1 MNIKRSVLIITFLAI
16 LVWSFGYLPMAKA
29 ETMEEISAQIATL
42 RNQITEYQKKIAE
55 LQIEIAKLLAKQISI
70 VQSQIAQ
77 LQTELLSKTPVKPE
91 TEWKCP
97 DLNADGQV
105 DMRDIGLVS
114 GIVNACSGQTKY
126 NATADVDSNNCITS
140 ADLDYVT
147 KYFGKKIEEIT
158 QCKGVVIIKPLA
170 KPESECKCPDLD
182 GNGQVDMRDIGL
194 VSGKINTCSG
204 DINYDPKADIDSDNC
219 LTSADLNYVTKYFG
233 KKSEGIAQCKAVEIL
248 AKPESECKCPDLD
261 GNGQVDMRDIG
272 LVSGIVNACS
282 GQTKYNA
289 TADVDS
295 NNCITSADLDY
306 VTKYFG
312 KKIEEIS
319 QCAGA
324 IITHPTLSVTISA
337 NPSSGVIPLNGV
349 DLTAKV
355 WGTATGPINYTF
367 YCNRTDTGTNITS
380 GWCHKKDGV
389 AQTSYT
395 ATDCCN
401 FSTAGTYTAKV
412 IVDRGSLQA
421 ETRVNIQVSPKTES
435 EWKCPDVNGDGI
447 VNMRDIGFVTNKTN
461 TCSGQA
467 NYDPTADMDGDN
479 CITTTDVNYVSKY
492 FGKKTSEIAQ
502 CK

>member
-147 KYFGKKIEEIT
+147 KYFGKKIEEI
-158 QCKGVVIIKPLA
+158 
-170 KPESECKCPDLD
+170 
-182 GNGQVDMRDIGL
+182 
-194 VSGKINTCSG
+194 
-204 DINYDPKADIDSDNC
+204 
-219 LTSADLNYVTKYFG
+219 
-233 KKSEGIAQCKAVEIL
+233 
-248 AKPESECKCPDLD
+248 
-261 GNGQVDMRDIG
+261 
-272 LVSGIVNACS
+272 
-282 GQTKYNA
+282 
-289 TADVDS
+289 
-295 NNCITSADLDY
+295 
-306 VTKYFG
+306 
-312 KKIEEIS
+312 S

-389 AQTSYT
+389 TQTSYT

-401 FSTAGTYTAKV
+401 FSKAGTYTAKV